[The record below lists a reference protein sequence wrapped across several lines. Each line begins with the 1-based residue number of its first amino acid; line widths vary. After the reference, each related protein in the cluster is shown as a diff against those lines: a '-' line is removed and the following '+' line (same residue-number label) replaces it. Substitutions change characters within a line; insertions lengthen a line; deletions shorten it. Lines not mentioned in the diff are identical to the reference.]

1 MCPIHP
7 ATFFFFFF
15 VPCQWQHY
23 TEYSQL
29 LWGGGGECS
38 GTGNQADTVESPL
51 LCVTYSVDSLGDAG
65 ISLFDKRD
73 VSLSVSPRVN
83 TLYKLF
89 HTLYGKEMEE
99 MGEVSGS
106 FIVCRLLG

>member
-1 MCPIHP
+1 M
-7 ATFFFFFF
+7 
-15 VPCQWQHY
+15 
-23 TEYSQL
+23 
-29 LWGGGGECS
+29 
-38 GTGNQADTVESPL
+38 
-51 LCVTYSVDSLGDAG
+51 DSLGDAG

-106 FIVCRLLG
+106 FIVCRLLGWLLALFWFGMLLFKIFVLDLTVIIMCYHQHII